1 VDPNQL
7 PIYRYEAD
15 IVRALTDHRVLV
27 LEGPTGSGKTTQLP
41 KILQRA
47 MVTDGLIGITQPR
60 RIAAVSV
67 AWRVAKELGVECGQE
82 VGYAIRFDDNT
93 SSKTTIK
100 LMTDGILLQE
110 ARTDPDFSRYAV
122 IVVDEAHERTLNI
135 DVTLGLLHR
144 ALSRR
149 ADLRVV
155 VSSATLQPLVFQR
168 YFQEATGLEVPVVS
182 IDARPYPV
190 EIIYRPPGSQGAQG
204 AGDEGDGDGDGGDRG
219 GRYGGGRGGRG
230 GNGFESDDV
239 IVESAA
245 TAIMEL
251 VRSGEPGHIL
261 TFLSGEAQIRQTYDK
276 LALSRLPRDV
286 VLLPLYGKLT
296 RSEQERVFDDM
307 PGLRKVILATNIA
320 ETSITVPDIR
330 FVVDS
335 GVAKVPRFQAR
346 SSIQTLFEEGISK
359 ASADQRAGRAGRT
372 APGKCIRL
380 YTKRSYQGRPDFTDE
395 EILRLDLSEVVL
407 RLIDLGIREVE
418 TFPLPTPPRRK
429 MLEAAIR
436 MLEAMGAIDAERH
449 LTRIGQRMMP
459 FPLAPPLA
467 RMVIEAADRHPRV
480 VEDVL
485 MVAAFLSAHPPFL
498 FPQGEEAEARAMQ
511 SRLQHPTGDAMTA
524 VITLSRY
531 LAARSPQGFC
541 KEHYLDA
548 DVMAFIAKAYAQL
561 RDIAQGLGIVLEGS
575 GEPASVVASMAAGS
589 AHQILRARGRTYEG
603 QASDTPIS
611 VHPASALFSERAPF
625 IVAAE
630 VVVSSRAYARFACA
644 LRPEHVAEVNPAL
657 AREWGIATKKKS
669 EARHPSGMPKDAI
682 PQTLSIGGVRVAV
695 DDRRG
700 KLVVVLP
707 TRDKARLEA
716 ADLRGVPPAALG
728 WRAELVGPDGVV
740 WGRPMSL
747 AKWLA
752 SLALVPIA
760 PGPAPETNPR
770 ELPVGALL
778 ELDRNLH
785 TLQRVLP
792 RVLEPCL
799 VSKGR
804 QAGWV
809 ALVSNGEGGFWV
821 ELVTDWGDALTTSL
835 ASLGDLHAALPQGDP
850 LAAAVEERIDDMQ
863 ARAEALEDAF
873 AVAKRLAGK
882 GA

>member
-1 VDPNQL
+1 LALDPATL

-41 KILQRA
+41 KILTRA
-47 MVTDGLIGITQPR
+47 MVTDKIIGITQPR

-67 AWRVAKELGVECGQE
+67 AWRVAQELGVPCGDE

-100 LMTDGILLQE
+100 IMTDGILLQE
-110 ARTDPDFSRYAV
+110 ARTDPDFTRYGV
-122 IVVDEAHERTLNI
+122 LVVDEAHERTLNI

-144 ALSRR
+144 ALARR
-149 ADLRVV
+149 PDLRVV
-155 VSSATLQPLVFQR
+155 VSSATLEPLRFQR
-168 YFQEATGLEVPVVS
+168 YFQEATGLEVPIVS
-182 IDARPYPV
+182 IDARPFPV
-190 EIIYRPPGSQGAQG
+190 EIVYRVP
-204 AGDEGDGDGDGGDRG
+204 E
-219 GRYGGGRGGRG
+219 GGGSRDAARGPS
-230 GNGFESDDV
+230 FADDDM
-239 IVESAA
+239 IVEGAA
-245 TAIMEL
+245 KSVLEIVNGAD
-251 VRSGEPGHIL
+251 PGHTL
-261 TFLSGEAQIRQTYDK
+261 VFLSGEAQIRQTYDK
-276 LALSRLPRDV
+276 LALSRLPKNV

-296 RSEQERVFDDM
+296 RSEQERVFEDM
-307 PGLRKVILATNIA
+307 EGMRKVILATNIA
-320 ETSITVPDIR
+320 ETSITVPDVR

-335 GVAKVPRFQAR
+335 GIAKVPRFQAR
-346 SSIQTLFEEGISK
+346 SSIQTLFEEPISK

-372 APGKCIRL
+372 APGRCIRL
-380 YTKRSYQGRPDFTDE
+380 YSRRSYEQRPEFTDE

-418 TFPLPTPPRRK
+418 TFPLPTPPRK
-429 MLEAAIR
+429 KALEAAIR

-459 FPLAPPLA
+459 FPLSPPLA

-485 MVAAFLSAHPPFL
+485 MVAAFLSGHPPFL
-498 FPQGEEAEARAMQ
+498 FPEGEEAEARAMQ

-531 LAARSPQGFC
+531 LAARSREGFC
-541 KEHYLDA
+541 REHYLDV
-548 DVMAFIAKAYAQL
+548 DVMAFIAKAYGQM
-561 RDIAQGLGIVLEGS
+561 RDIAQGLGIVLEGG
-575 GEPASVVASMAAGS
+575 GEPAAVVACMAAGF
-589 AHQILRARGRTYEG
+589 AHQILRGRGRTYEG
-603 QASDTPIS
+603 AVSDTPIS
-611 VHPASALFSERAPF
+611 IHPASALFSERPPF

-644 LRPEHVAEVNPAL
+644 LRPEHVAEINPAL

-669 EARHPSGMPKDAI
+669 ESKGAGLPRDQI
-682 PQTLSIGGVRVAV
+682 PQSLSLGGARVAIEE
-695 DDRRG
+695 RRG
-700 KLVVVLP
+700 KVVVVLP
-707 TRDKARLEA
+707 ARDKAKIEG
-716 ADLRGVPPAALG
+716 ADRRGIPPAALG
-728 WRAELVGPDGVV
+728 WKTEVVAPDGVV
-740 WGRPMSL
+740 WGRAMSL

-752 SLALVPIA
+752 ALPLVPI
-760 PGPAPETNPR
+760 PEGPAPETNAR

-785 TLQRVLP
+785 TLQRILP

-799 VSKGR
+799 VSRGR

-821 ELVTDWGDALTTSL
+821 ELVTDWGDALSTS
-835 ASLGDLHAALPQGDP
+835 AESLHDLHAALPHGDP
-850 LAAAVEERIDDMQ
+850 LTEQVEARLDDLREREQALQAAY
-863 ARAEALEDAF
+863 EDA
-873 AVAKRLAGK
+873 KRWAGGK
-882 GA
+882 G

>member
-1 VDPNQL
+1 MALDPNTL
-7 PIYRYEAD
+7 PIYRYESD

-47 MVTDGLIGITQPR
+47 MVTDKIIGITQPR

-67 AWRVAKELGVECGQE
+67 AWRVAQELGVRCGDE
-82 VGYAIRFDDNT
+82 VGYAIRFDDST
-93 SSKTTIK
+93 SAATTIK
-100 LMTDGILLQE
+100 IMTDGILLQE
-110 ARTDPDFSRYAV
+110 ARTDPDFTRYGV
-122 IVVDEAHERTLNI
+122 LVVDEAHERTLNI

-144 ALSRR
+144 ALARR
-149 ADLRVV
+149 PDLRVV
-155 VSSATLQPLVFQR
+155 VSSATLQPLLFQR
-168 YFQEATGLEVPVVS
+168 YFEQVTGMTVPVVS
-182 IDARPYPV
+182 IDARPFPV
-190 EIIYRPPGSQGAQG
+190 DIVYRVPDGGGFNPARGEHGGAQEVRKTSFG
-204 AGDEGDGDGDGGDRG
+204 
-219 GRYGGGRGGRG
+219 
-230 GNGFESDDV
+230 SDDM
-239 IVESAA
+239 IVEGAA
-245 TAIMEL
+245 KAILEI
-251 VRSGEPGHIL
+251 VNGGEPGHIL

-276 LALSRLPRDV
+276 LALSRLPREV

-307 PGLRKVILATNIA
+307 EGMRKVILATNIA
-320 ETSITVPDIR
+320 ETSITVPDVR

-346 SSIQTLFEEGISK
+346 SSIQTLFEEGISR

-372 APGKCIRL
+372 APGRCIRL
-380 YTKRSYQGRPDFTDE
+380 YSKRSYDQRPAFTDE

-429 MLEAAIR
+429 ALEAAIR
-436 MLEAMGAIDAERH
+436 MLEAMGAIDAERN

-459 FPLAPPLA
+459 FPLSPPLA

-485 MVAAFLSAHPPFL
+485 MVAAFLSGHPPFL
-498 FPQGEEAEARAMQ
+498 FPEGEEADARAMQ

-531 LAARSPQGFC
+531 LAARSREGFC
-541 KEHYLDA
+541 REHYLDA
-548 DVMAFIAKAYAQL
+548 DVMAFIAKAYGQM
-561 RDIAQGLGIVLEGS
+561 RDIAQGLGIVLDGG
-575 GEPASVVASMAAGS
+575 GEPASIVACMAAGF
-589 AHQILRARGRTYEG
+589 AHQILRGRGRTYEG
-603 QASDTPIS
+603 QATDTPIS
-611 VHPASALFSERAPF
+611 IHPASALFSERPPF

-644 LRPEHVAEVNPAL
+644 LRPEHVAEVNPEL

-669 EARHPSGMPKDAI
+669 DHKGAGIPKDAI
-682 PQTLSIGGVRVAV
+682 PQSLSLGGVRVAV
-695 DDRRG
+695 EDRRG

-707 TRDKARLEA
+707 ARDKAKIES
-716 ADLRGVPPAALG
+716 ADRRGIPPAALG
-728 WRAELVGPDGVV
+728 WKTEVVAPDGVI
-740 WGRPMSL
+740 WGRAMSL
-747 AKWLA
+747 AKWLVA
-752 SLALVPIA
+752 LPLVPI
-760 PGPAPETNPR
+760 PEGPAPETNAR

-821 ELVTDWGDALTTSL
+821 ELVTDWGDALSTS
-835 ASLGDLHAALPQGDP
+835 AESLHDLHAALPHGDP
-850 LAAAVEERIDDMQ
+850 LTDQVEERLDDLRAREQ
-863 ARAEALEDAF
+863 ALQEAYAE
-873 AVAKRLAGK
+873 AKRLAGGK
-882 GA
+882 A